1 MGNSKRIMRRLQDIR
16 TLSGRGDQASAP
28 HQAYMKLSCLEMEKF
43 RRGKEKNS
51 ALNRVKNIDAR
62 FRDIEAEKAAI
73 LLALNEGNKNQES
86 GARGQETDVSPI
98 FDPRLLASSGGLKP
112 APRKNTGGFKLRY

>member
-1 MGNSKRIMRRLQDIR
+1 
-16 TLSGRGDQASAP
+16 
-28 HQAYMKLSCLEMEKF
+28 MKLSCLEMEKF

-86 GARGQETDVSPI
+86 GARGQGTDVSPI
-98 FDPRLLASSGGLKP
+98 SDPRLLTSSGGPKP
-112 APRKNTGGFKLRY
+112 APRKNTGGFKVRY

>member
-1 MGNSKRIMRRLQDIR
+1 
-16 TLSGRGDQASAP
+16 
-28 HQAYMKLSCLEMEKF
+28 MKLSCLEMEKF
-43 RRGKEKNS
+43 RLGKEKNS

-62 FRDIEAEKAAI
+62 FRNIEAEKAAI
-73 LLALNEGNKNQES
+73 SLALNEGNKNQES

-112 APRKNTGGFKLRY
+112 APRKNTGGFKVRY